1 MENNMKIRG
10 VNLGNWL
17 VLEKWMSPALFEGT
31 KAEDEDALCRELP
44 RQELIERLTAHRGSY
59 ITREDFIYISERGL
73 NMVRIPV
80 PHFIFGDDP
89 VYCEPYVPC
98 IEYLDRAFDWA
109 GETGLQILIDLH
121 TAPESQNG
129 FDNGGICGVCKW
141 AQSPERIDRVL
152 KVLGMLAERYKSHPA
167 LWGIQLLNEPI
178 SEPLWQMIRS
188 RYLPQDPERAAGS
201 SFVPLEV
208 LYDFTPEAII
218 CCEVSCLQTRKSCST
233 MVSGLRYGILFSGKQ
248 VLKMWCL
255 MRTGIWAWDSPMKI
269 RMSFPI

>member
-98 IEYLDRAFDWA
+98 IEYLD
-109 GETGLQILIDLH
+109 
-121 TAPESQNG
+121 
-129 FDNGGICGVCKW
+129 
-141 AQSPERIDRVL
+141 
-152 KVLGMLAERYKSHPA
+152 
-167 LWGIQLLNEPI
+167 
-178 SEPLWQMIRS
+178 
-188 RYLPQDPERAAGS
+188 
-201 SFVPLEV
+201 
-208 LYDFTPEAII
+208 
-218 CCEVSCLQTRKSCST
+218 SC
-233 MVSGLRYGILFSGKQ
+233 I
-248 VLKMWCL
+248 
-255 MRTGIWAWDSPMKI
+255 
-269 RMSFPI
+269 